1 MRGHKL
7 LFAGSCLA
15 LATSQVAF
23 GQAQTEDHAYD
34 ALGRLVITDTSG
46 NNDGQAR
53 SYCYDKAGNRT
64 DLRASTDSSA
74 ASCASTSPT
83 PLPSPTPTPTPT
95 PPPPP
100 GNTPPAA
107 DNDFVSGDCMETATV
122 NLTAND
128 FDAEDEPVKPV
139 LLSIV
144 KTSGRGSASKVSA
157 SSVSV
162 SFALS
167 GGSGVFTYT
176 IEDSGGA
183 TDTGTLYVTTNECPL
198 E

>member
-1 MRGHKL
+1 
-7 LFAGSCLA
+7 
-15 LATSQVAF
+15 
-23 GQAQTEDHAYD
+23 
-34 ALGRLVITDTSG
+34 
-46 NNDGQAR
+46 
-53 SYCYDKAGNRT
+53 
-64 DLRASTDSSA
+64 
-74 ASCASTSPT
+74 
-83 PLPSPTPTPTPT
+83 
-95 PPPPP
+95 
-100 GNTPPAA
+100 
-107 DNDFVSGDCMETATV
+107 METATV